1 MKTSS
6 FFTTTGEGRI
16 SIARFAPRNI
26 EAGYREFRALAPAAR
41 WFKTAS
47 KEEYRKLYLAEIL
60 APLDPRV
67 TYAQLCALA
76 GDAEPVLLCW
86 ERPPLTDANWC
97 HRRLVAEWF
106 KETLGITV
114 LEAGLPLR
122 QLSLL
127 GGER

>member
-6 FFTTTGEGRI
+6 FFTREGAGRI

-26 EAGYREFRALAPAAR
+26 EKGYREFRGLAPGG

-47 KEEYRKLYLAEIL
+47 KEEYRALYVAQIL
-60 APLDPRV
+60 APLDPRA

-86 ERPPLTDANWC
+86 ERPPLTETNWC

-106 KETLGITV
+106 HETLGIV
-114 LEAGLPLR
+114 VPEAGTAG

-127 GGER
+127 GDDR